1 MFADRMDAGRQLAE
15 KLAELGID
23 EDTVVLGIPRGG
35 VAVAAEVARE
45 FDLPLDVVVAAK
57 VGAPGNSEYAIGAVS
72 ADGEVY
78 ANPVSGFTAEE
89 VRNYSGPALAK
100 VHHSLAAFRGG
111 LPPLSL
117 EDRTALVV
125 DDGLATGLTALAAVE
140 YVRRAGADHV
150 ILAVPVAVSRFDPL
164 AREPCRRGR
173 RGRRP
178 RGVLGGGAVVQALR
192 AGRGCRGQCA
202 ARRGGE
208 AGAGRGVALA

>member
-45 FDLPLDVVVAAK
+45 LDLPLDVVVAAK

-100 VHHSLAAFRGG
+100 VHHSLAAFRAG

-117 EDRTALVV
+117 EERTALVV

-150 ILAVPVAVSRFDPL
+150 ILAVPVASVGSIHALESHADEVVVVEVPTGFSAVGQSYKRFGQVEDAEVSALL
-164 AREPCRRGR
+164 AE
-173 RGRRP
+173 
-178 RGVLGGGAVVQALR
+178 
-192 AGRGCRGQCA
+192 A
-202 ARRGGE
+202 ARRE
-208 AGAGRGVALA
+208 ADA